1 MPNACGTAGA
11 KVVNVTPGLFM
22 IVTGAIEAAGVE
34 DWLTVHFTS
43 ASVHVT
49 LGSAVPIPGGSDFQI
64 ATYAA
69 CSSPLTSP
77 TTGAGIKTVDLP
89 GSGPHDVIVR
99 ITASPWS
106 ATGAMYSLRLE
117 GK

>member
-1 MPNACGTAGA
+1 
-11 KVVNVTPGLFM
+11 M

-34 DWLTVHFTS
+34 DWLVVHFTG

-64 ATYAA
+64 AIYSA
-69 CSSPLTSP
+69 CSSPSTTP

-89 GSGPHDVIVR
+89 GSGPHDVIIR
-99 ITASPWS
+99 IMAGPWN
-106 ATGAMYSLRLE
+106 AAGAMYTLRLE